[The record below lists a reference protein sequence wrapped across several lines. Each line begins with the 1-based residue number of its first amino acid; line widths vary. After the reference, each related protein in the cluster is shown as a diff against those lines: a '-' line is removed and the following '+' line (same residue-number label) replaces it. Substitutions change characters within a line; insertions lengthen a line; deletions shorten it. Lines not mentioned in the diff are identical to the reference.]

1 MSDIVKDISAKEFNT
16 SVKVCCS
23 KRADVFRFTTENQN
37 IQKEFWNKTQM
48 QLSSL
53 KSKKTSEKKVSEDIW
68 NYKIKGVNK
77 DFNSQISISSEN
89 KNLNVIDHSES
100 VKIWNEIPN
109 SLQKADILSSNIS
122 NIIPSQDL
130 ARISEML
137 SQSIKII
144 KSWKNTWKFVK
155 KNIDVWIQR

>member
-1 MSDIVKDISAKEFNT
+1 
-16 SVKVCCS
+16 
-23 KRADVFRFTTENQN
+23 
-37 IQKEFWNKTQM
+37 M

-53 KSKKTSEKKVSEDIW
+53 KSKKTAEKKVSEDIW

-77 DFNSQISISSEN
+77 DFNSQISISIKKK

-109 SLQKADILSSNIS
+109 SLQKANILSSNIS